1 MFIILVCRSSTMAG
15 RIVRTSISLPR
26 DLIKE
31 LDDFVDSIRSDRSKV
46 VQQAIRNFL
55 SIPHKEEDMVA
66 GSLMIVYNHGMH
78 GLEEEITDIQHGFI
92 NLIVSDIHIHLDEEK
107 CMLAIFVK
115 GAFKDVQSLM
125 RKVIGKRGVL
135 MIKESFVK
143 L

>member
-1 MFIILVCRSSTMAG
+1 MAG

-31 LDDFVDSIRSDRSKV
+31 LDDFVDSIGSDRSKV

-55 SIPHKEEDMVA
+55 SIPHEEEDRVA
-66 GSLMIVYNHGMH
+66 GLLMIVYSHRMH

-115 GAFKDVQSLM
+115 GVFKDVQSLM
-125 RKVIGKRGVL
+125 RKVVGKRGVL